1 MRSES
6 TVISRKNNIKNFKS
20 KTTKDSKKIKNSENN
35 KKEKNINKD
44 IFEILGKIGKYIIIM
59 KK

>member
-35 KKEKNINKD
+35 KKEKNTKKD
-44 IFEILGKIGKYIIIM
+44 IFEFLGKNR
-59 KK
+59 